1 MTELNFDTNPA
12 LAGGVGAKWNAST
25 LLGFS
30 VRSSAVA
37 AAGGAVGPGATAS
50 AALPSALVLF
60 NLGQQPVELQLTAIF
75 DDGTS
80 VDDSSSVV
88 VVLLD
93 VTTRYPRSVADMLN
107 QSLTPAQLAS
117 NITSGAEATAAIE
130 LPPYSITT
138 VRRVTA

>member
-1 MTELNFDTNPA
+1 
-12 LAGGVGAKWNAST
+12 
-25 LLGFS
+25 
-30 VRSSAVA
+30 
-37 AAGGAVGPGATAS
+37 VGPGATAS

-60 NLGQQPVELQLTAIF
+60 NLGQQPVELQLTTIF

-80 VDDSSSVV
+80 VDDSSSVA